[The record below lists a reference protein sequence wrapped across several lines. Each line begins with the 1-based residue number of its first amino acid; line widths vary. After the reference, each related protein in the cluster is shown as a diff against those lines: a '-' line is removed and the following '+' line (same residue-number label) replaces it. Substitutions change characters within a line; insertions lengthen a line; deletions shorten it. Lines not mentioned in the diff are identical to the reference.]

1 MRGKFGIF
9 IVAGLM
15 SACVSLKDYRA
26 KQAELGELNMSNKE
40 LKGDVKVLKK
50 QNKVLWDTIKHR
62 NTHAPSGKTG
72 AAKTPAV
79 KAPEPKTPVAKIPA
93 KTPAKTTPGKPR
105 TYPGISVVAPPKDN
119 SHSTWIKENWSR
131 DTNSARSI
139 TWLKQEEKDVIYW
152 INKARLDPKGFLKK
166 YVMPEYQEDSSNVY
180 LASLVD
186 YMGDM
191 MPLPALKPNKELYN
205 SAICHA
211 QTAGAKGHVGHD
223 RIDKSCPVSFRGEC
237 ISFGL
242 EDAFDIVMQLLV
254 DEGVPS
260 LGHRY
265 ICFGTFTEI
274 GVGQAAHKSYRTNA
288 VLDFK

>member
-1 MRGKFGIF
+1 MTNR
-9 IVAGLM
+9 
-15 SACVSLKDYRA
+15 
-26 KQAELGELNMSNKE
+26 E
-40 LKGDVKVLKK
+40 LKADVKVLKK
-50 QNKVLWDTIKHR
+50 ENKGLWDTIR
-62 NTHAPSGKTG
+62 NRNNRAVAGKTV
-72 AAKTPAV
+72 AAKTPAG
-79 KAPEPKTPVAKIPA
+79 KTPEAKTPVAK
-93 KTPAKTTPGKPR
+93 TPVKAPVKAGPGKPR

-119 SHSTWIKENWSR
+119 SHTTWIRNNWSA
-131 DTNSARSI
+131 DTNSAKST
-139 TWLKQEEKDVIYW
+139 TWLKGKEKDVIYW
-152 INKARLDPKGFLKK
+152 INRARLDPKGFLKK
-166 YVMPEYQEDSSNVY
+166 YVMPEYREDSSNIY

-186 YMGDM
+186 YMNEM
-191 MPLPALKPNKELYN
+191 LPLPALKPNRELYN

-211 QTAGAKGHVGHD
+211 QSAGAKGHVGHN
-223 RIDKSCPVSFRGEC
+223 RIDKSCAVNFRGEC

-274 GVGQAAHKSYRTNA
+274 GVAQAPHKTYRTNA